1 MKTRIAKAS
10 LCTVLSLALILSG
23 CSTSWIST
31 ALADLPVITQVAL
44 NIASIVAAAQGK
56 GQTSPAVTGE
66 VQSIANQVQSDL
78 TLVQSLISSYQSA
91 SAAAKPGIVQKIA
104 AALAGVQSN
113 LNAILTAVHVN
124 DAALQATI
132 TAAVGVAVSTVASI
146 AALLPAAPVPAAAST
161 APASSASATSARAA
175 KSTPALK
182 PPSASQLKREFNA
195 IFASN
200 GFPQAEIK

>member
-1 MKTRIAKAS
+1 MKHRIAKAS
-10 LCTVLSLALILSG
+10 LCAILSLSLVLAG

-31 ALADLPVITQVAL
+31 VLADLPVITQVAL

-56 GQTSPAVTGE
+56 GQTSPTVTSE

-78 TLVQSLISSYQSA
+78 TLIQSLIANYKSA
-91 SAAAKPGIVQKIA
+91 TAAQQPGIVQRIS
-104 AALAGVQSN
+104 AALGDVQTN

-132 TAAVGVAVSTVASI
+132 TAAVGVAVTTVAAI
-146 AALLPAAPVPAAAST
+146 ASLLPAVPGAVRASNPVKA
-161 APASSASATSARAA
+161 
-175 KSTPALK
+175 
-182 PPSASQLKREFNA
+182 PSAPELKKQFNA
-195 IFASN
+195 IFAAN

>member
-1 MKTRIAKAS
+1 MNHRIAKAS
-10 LCTVLSLALILSG
+10 LCTVLSLALILAG

-56 GQTSPAVTGE
+56 GQASPAVIGE

-78 TLVQSLISSYQSA
+78 TLVQNLISNYQNA
-91 SAAAKPGIVQKIA
+91 TAAQKPALVQKIS
-104 AALAGVQSN
+104 AALADVQSN

-132 TAAVGVAVSTVASI
+132 TAAVGVAVSTIASI
-146 AALLPAAPVPAAAST
+146 AALLPAAPTP
-161 APASSASATSARAA
+161 APASVSSRAA
-175 KSTPALK
+175 KSTPAFK
-182 PPSASQLKREFNA
+182 PPSASELKREFNA
-195 IFASN
+195 IFASG
-200 GFPQAEIK
+200 GFPQAQIK